1 MTKTSSSASSATSGS
16 HHGTAP
22 SGLPE
27 NLNERS
33 ELARRCINGGSTS
46 RSKFLRTLT
55 RTSFVRPARSFG
67 NEVILLRSTSKV
79 SREAQHLVTVDTSSI
94 LFPDANRCRRDFG
107 RFGKVLNELSPRSSA
122 SIDTHVS
129 SDGSG
134 ETMAFSAAT
143 SVSRAPHRAIHS
155 GSALSSQ
162 RRSDSRFSSFNP
174 PRSGSAPSPPRRFPS
189 ASRVVKNSH
198 SAIEPGR
205 LSSLAPLTST
215 RVSRVNLRKNAG
227 LNTACLSSVP
237 FDGTLRA
244 RASNRARSASASDTY
259 LSRKY
264 AESSAFEYS
273 QPPRLKPTTRS
284 GSHRLTACIARR
296 YSRMRSAPRELT
308 SGGGSIMGLSWRRT
322 TRKSGRSTIHVP
334 SFFIW
339 LPLTASECRRLHRA
353 SAGGSLVSLL
363 WLRSSSTR
371 RSHLARLLGA
381 LVRMFIDR
389 SRLSSPS
396 RTPSSL
402 MNPGGTRLRFWKD
415 QTILVMRG
423 AFGSDGSRLGTAS
436 QSAFSFARSSSR
448 ARARSSAS
456 VASFRF
462 SSFTSSSSSSGSS
475 ELAMDRSSS
484 EVDAPSHAAAMSFA
498 SRCSAS
504 SRALNASANL
514 ALCHL
519 FLNFDEGAGA
529 PASCLSPP
537 SPSDSLAA
545 LLRPWLS
552 ARRSAG
558 AVWIDSR
565 TPCPGMAPRLSGL
578 GAGRHRQPATG
589 KIEAFRRVQ

>member
-1 MTKTSSSASSATSGS
+1 
-16 HHGTAP
+16 
-22 SGLPE
+22 
-27 NLNERS
+27 
-33 ELARRCINGGSTS
+33 
-46 RSKFLRTLT
+46 
-55 RTSFVRPARSFG
+55 
-67 NEVILLRSTSKV
+67 
-79 SREAQHLVTVDTSSI
+79 
-94 LFPDANRCRRDFG
+94 
-107 RFGKVLNELSPRSSA
+107 
-122 SIDTHVS
+122 
-129 SDGSG
+129 
-134 ETMAFSAAT
+134 
-143 SVSRAPHRAIHS
+143 
-155 GSALSSQ
+155 
-162 RRSDSRFSSFNP
+162 
-174 PRSGSAPSPPRRFPS
+174 
-189 ASRVVKNSH
+189 
-198 SAIEPGR
+198 
-205 LSSLAPLTST
+205 
-215 RVSRVNLRKNAG
+215 
-227 LNTACLSSVP
+227 
-237 FDGTLRA
+237 
-244 RASNRARSASASDTY
+244 
-259 LSRKY
+259 
-264 AESSAFEYS
+264 
-273 QPPRLKPTTRS
+273 
-284 GSHRLTACIARR
+284 
-296 YSRMRSAPRELT
+296 
-308 SGGGSIMGLSWRRT
+308 MGLSWRRT

-334 SFFIW
+334 SFFIR

-353 SAGGSLVSLL
+353 SAGGSPVSLL

-381 LVRMFIDR
+381 LVRMFIDK

-423 AFGSDGSRLGTAS
+423 ALGSDGSRLGTAS

-456 VASFRF
+456 VASFWF
-462 SSFTSSSSSSGSS
+462 SSFTSSSSSSSGSS
-475 ELAMDRSSS
+475 ELATDRSSS

-565 TPCPGMAPRLSGL
+565 TPCPGMAPRRVASGGSAPSTRNGKNVSFVRRVPDCWNPETHARGSHDWAPSARASGEGEREDGARGDPAPAARRPLRGWLPRARFFPVARASAGCAIRRFGARLGTAALRVALRRRCGRRCRGRGPGRDPPRARDARRRDVFGCIDVGAAGRGL
-578 GAGRHRQPATG
+578 GGCGVAGRAPTAGVAHRGSRGGVLAAERQGPGRANRRLERRRRGRRRPSRAAVHGGQPRPPTLAPRPATWTTNRTRRRAATTRTNPRDRRLSSRG
-589 KIEAFRRVQ
+589 SRPFRARPTSRSPPRASPRRSSRPRPSRWTRGRPGAPRSARWESTFEPRGCSRRGIRSSP

>member
-1 MTKTSSSASSATSGS
+1 M
-16 HHGTAP
+16 
-22 SGLPE
+22 
-27 NLNERS
+27 
-33 ELARRCINGGSTS
+33 
-46 RSKFLRTLT
+46 
-55 RTSFVRPARSFG
+55 
-67 NEVILLRSTSKV
+67 
-79 SREAQHLVTVDTSSI
+79 
-94 LFPDANRCRRDFG
+94 
-107 RFGKVLNELSPRSSA
+107 
-122 SIDTHVS
+122 
-129 SDGSG
+129 
-134 ETMAFSAAT
+134 
-143 SVSRAPHRAIHS
+143 
-155 GSALSSQ
+155 
-162 RRSDSRFSSFNP
+162 
-174 PRSGSAPSPPRRFPS
+174 
-189 ASRVVKNSH
+189 
-198 SAIEPGR
+198 
-205 LSSLAPLTST
+205 
-215 RVSRVNLRKNAG
+215 
-227 LNTACLSSVP
+227 
-237 FDGTLRA
+237 
-244 RASNRARSASASDTY
+244 
-259 LSRKY
+259 
-264 AESSAFEYS
+264 
-273 QPPRLKPTTRS
+273 
-284 GSHRLTACIARR
+284 TACIARR
-296 YSRMRSAPRELT
+296 YSRMRSTPRELT

-322 TRKSGRSTIHVP
+322 TLKSGRSMIHVP
-334 SFFIW
+334 SFFIR
-339 LPLTASECRRLHRA
+339 LPLTASECRRLHRD

-381 LVRMFIDR
+381 LVRMFIDK

-423 AFGSDGSRLGTAS
+423 ALGSDGSRLGTAS

-456 VASFRF
+456 VASFWF
-462 SSFTSSSSSSGSS
+462 SSFTSSSSSSSGSS
-475 ELAMDRSSS
+475 ELATDRSSS
-484 EVDAPSHAAAMSFA
+484 EVDAPSHAAAISFA

-565 TPCPGMAPRLSGL
+565 TPCPGMAPRRVASGRVGTVNL
-578 GAGRHRQPATG
+578 QREKRFVRRVPECWIPETHARGAHNRAPGCASVGRGRAGGWHARRPRASRSSSSPRLASPRTFLPRGARIGGVRDPTIRGSPRHRRTPRRPSATMRATMPG
-589 KIEAFRRVQ
+589 SGSRSRSSAHP